1 MAGSRERR
9 TRAPLERGAIVAAAR
24 SLVAKDGLA
33 ALSLRRVAA
42 LLGVTAPALYAHV
55 RDKRDLVRGVAEF
68 EYERLGERMQRIEVG
83 DPLERIRAAGR
94 LYLDHARENPHLF
107 RLLFEFRPEL
117 TPRPRGDELD
127 AATDAFEAGA
137 SAVRAAIEAGR
148 LRRGDPL
155 VTSLAIWTAVHGLA
169 SVILAGA
176 ELGREQEDR
185 IYDALMDALLAG
197 LAPAPGA

>member
-1 MAGSRERR
+1 MTETRGRPA
-9 TRAPLERGAIVAAAR
+9 RAPLQREAIVAAAR
-24 SLVAKDGLA
+24 TLVAKDGLA

-55 RDKRDLVRGVAEF
+55 RGKRDLVRAVAEF
-68 EYERLGERMQRIEVG
+68 EYERLGERVQQIEVA
-83 DPLERIRAAGR
+83 DPIERIRAGGR

-117 TPRPRGDELD
+117 TPRPRGDELN
-127 AATDAFEAGA
+127 AATHAFEAGA
-137 SAVRAAIEAGR
+137 SAVRAAIEAGQ
-148 LRRGDPL
+148 LRREDPL

-176 ELGREQEDR
+176 ELGREQENR
-185 IYDALMDALLAG
+185 VYQTLMDALLAG
-197 LAPAPGA
+197 LAPVRDT